1 MANRRT
7 LKKAI
12 REVGED
18 LLVELMATQQMNA
31 KIPQADIENVAQ
43 SILSMQADFISRL
56 SHVDKRQVK
65 RFFAQ
70 LKDDLSVS
78 TNEIIDHICHLL

>member
-12 REVGED
+12 RIMGED
-18 LLVELMATQQMNA
+18 LLVELMAAQQMNS

-43 SILSMQADFISRL
+43 SILRMQTDFISRL

-70 LKDDLSVS
+70 LNDDLNVC